1 MFVKMRN
8 NQEGSSLLISMLL
21 MIVIAGL
28 GFVLAAIML
37 REINLSRTFDSSL
50 ESYYAA
56 ESGIERSLDIVGEN
70 RTTETQGDTVT
81 EIIDY
86 TSSSAYALSNGSTYE
101 IDNSLTRATVDS
113 VLSRLP
119 VANGVQIEFY
129 DPDDSIASTMNAES
143 VEFGWNNPDTATC
156 THPSP
161 RLEVTFIEYDS
172 TTAFGTDDVVDKY
185 VYNCASGAS
194 IGYECMATSN
204 VPTPG
209 QNYIVRLK
217 ALDCAIPLVE
227 TTFYEL
233 PNGTGYAGVGT
244 QVAVEVPSVITIAS
258 RGDSSATE
266 RLITAKTKW
275 TPSGTGFVDFV
286 LFSLEAI
293 TR

>member
-1 MFVKMRN
+1 MFAKLRH
-8 NQEGSSLLISMLL
+8 NQEGSSLLLAMLL

-37 REINLSRTFDSSL
+37 REISLSRTFDSSL

-56 ESGIERSLDIVGEN
+56 ESGIERSLDIVGQN
-70 RTTETQGDTVT
+70 RNNEMQADTVT

-86 TSSSAYALSNGSTYE
+86 TASSAYTLSTGSTYE
-101 IDNSLTRATVDS
+101 IDNTLTRATVDS
-113 VLSRLP
+113 VVSRLP
-119 VANGVQIEFY
+119 VADGVQIEFY
-129 DPDDSIASTMNAES
+129 DPDDSIATTMSAES
-143 VEFGWNNPDTATC
+143 VEFGWNSPDTTTC

-185 VYNCASGAS
+185 VYTCTSGAS
-194 IGYECMATSN
+194 IGYDCRSVSN

-217 ALDCAIPLVE
+217 ALDCAIPVIE
-227 TTFYEL
+227 TTFYTL
-233 PNGTGYAGVGT
+233 ADGSGYSGVGT
-244 QVAVEVPSVITIAS
+244 QTSIEVPSVITIAS
-258 RGDSSATE
+258 RGDASATE
-266 RLITAKTKW
+266 RLITAQTKW